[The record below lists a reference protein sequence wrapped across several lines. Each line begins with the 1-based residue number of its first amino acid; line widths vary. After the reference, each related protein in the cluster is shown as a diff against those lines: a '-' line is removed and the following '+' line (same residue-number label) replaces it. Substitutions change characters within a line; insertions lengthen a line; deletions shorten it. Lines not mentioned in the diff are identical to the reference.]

1 MGLCGSSPIYHYTDV
16 QLKELQS
23 ATPLFT
29 LLGIKWNSKQAQ
41 TLHNVFDSCVDNS
54 ESEANVNQLCKMLK
68 LPREHFYT
76 NSFCVFG
83 NQSKSVRVVTNKWQ
97 MAAKASVE
105 RCTMTQ
111 YLAGLWNLCTLSL
124 PHGLAIWMYRMH
136 FGNEGAHPANVLEL
150 MDRRYGISEDRDYH
164 ASIDKR
170 WYGKDYHANNLI
182 RTKHLIQKFT
192 DQKTNRVT
200 PVGWVGLL
208 QKSPGLL
215 QNHIS
220 ARKAL
225 RVQVIGERFW
235 KNQDRKKRKHDCLKN
250 IDNLTRTIEQDH
262 PGLLVTS
269 SGREFF
275 NIDHYNFNPPA
286 EVVAAENMNQEP
298 EKQQANAGDNAGED
312 GMPPQAQSGNR
323 LMPSGIKKDAMVA
336 DNDVPLPGK
345 PSPVVAAAT
354 PPRTDVAARALRQE
368 RYKQLRGDRDG
379 NMQKNADYKEKMG
392 IK

>member
-170 WYGKDYHANNLI
+170 WYGKDYHANNLM
-182 RTKHLIQKFT
+182 RTKHLIKKYT
-192 DQKTNRVT
+192 DKKTNRVT
-200 PVGWVGLL
+200 PAGWVGLL

-225 RVQVIGERFW
+225 REQVIGERFW
-235 KNQDRKKRKHDCLKN
+235 LKQDRLKRTQDCLKN

-298 EKQQANAGDNAGED
+298 ERQANAGD
-312 GMPPQAQSGNR
+312 
-323 LMPSGIKKDAMVA
+323 SGIKKDAMVA
-336 DNDVPLPGK
+336 DNVPLPGK
-345 PSPVVAAAT
+345 PSPVAAAT

>member
-1 MGLCGSSPIYHYTDV
+1 MV
-16 QLKELQS
+16 
-23 ATPLFT
+23 
-29 LLGIKWNSKQAQ
+29 W
-41 TLHNVFDSCVDNS
+41 
-54 ESEANVNQLCKMLK
+54 
-68 LPREHFYT
+68 
-76 NSFCVFG
+76 
-83 NQSKSVRVVTNKWQ
+83 
-97 MAAKASVE
+97 E
-105 RCTMTQ
+105 R
-111 YLAGLWNLCTLSL
+111 
-124 PHGLAIWMYRMH
+124 H
-136 FGNEGAHPANVLEL
+136 
-150 MDRRYGISEDRDYH
+150 
-164 ASIDKR
+164 
-170 WYGKDYHANNLI
+170 HANNLT
-182 RTKHLIQKFT
+182 RTKHLIQKYT
-192 DQKTNRVT
+192 DKKTNRVT
-200 PVGWVGLL
+200 PAGWVGLL

-225 RVQVIGERFW
+225 REQVIGESFW
-235 KNQDRKKRKHDCLKN
+235 KGMDRLKRKRDCLKN

-298 EKQQANAGDNAGED
+298 ERQANAGDNAGED

-336 DNDVPLPGK
+336 DNVPLPGK
-345 PSPVVAAAT
+345 PSPVAAAT

>member
-170 WYGKDYHANNLI
+170 WYGKDYHANNL
-182 RTKHLIQKFT
+182 T
-192 DQKTNRVT
+192 
-200 PVGWVGLL
+200 
-208 QKSPGLL
+208 
-215 QNHIS
+215 
-220 ARKAL
+220 
-225 RVQVIGERFW
+225 
-235 KNQDRKKRKHDCLKN
+235 
-250 IDNLTRTIEQDH
+250 
-262 PGLLVTS
+262 
-269 SGREFF
+269 
-275 NIDHYNFNPPA
+275 
-286 EVVAAENMNQEP
+286 VA
-298 EKQQANAGDNAGED
+298 
-312 GMPPQAQSGNR
+312 
-323 LMPSGIKKDAMVA
+323 
-336 DNDVPLPGK
+336 
-345 PSPVVAAAT
+345 
-354 PPRTDVAARALRQE
+354 
-368 RYKQLRGDRDG
+368 
-379 NMQKNADYKEKMG
+379 
-392 IK
+392 